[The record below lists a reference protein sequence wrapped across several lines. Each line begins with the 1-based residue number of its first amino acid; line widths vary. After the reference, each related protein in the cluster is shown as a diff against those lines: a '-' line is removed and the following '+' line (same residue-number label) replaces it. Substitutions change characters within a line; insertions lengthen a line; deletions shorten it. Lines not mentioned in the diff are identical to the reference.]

1 MAAIVTIRVVE
12 PEDTLAVANVV
23 ISMLSDSPLA
33 FGESLL
39 DAQNRSQ
46 HEWQA
51 LVDHLVASGVRTA
64 FLAFDEQ
71 GACGFICADSSF
83 PEAPPETVV
92 ISRLWVSP
100 RQRGSGLGR
109 RLMEAATSWARDKR
123 AAMVAL
129 GVTEM
134 NTQAIQFYEHLG
146 YSDLGMRVPWPQDP
160 HKKIIILGRKL
171 EA

>member
-1 MAAIVTIRVVE
+1 MAAIVNIRVVE
-12 PEDTLAVANVV
+12 PEDTVVVANV
-23 ISMLSDSPLA
+23 ILSMLSDSPLA
-33 FGESLL
+33 FGENLL
-39 DAQNRSQ
+39 DAQKRSQ

-51 LVDHLVASGVRTA
+51 LVDHLVASGIRTA
-64 FLAFDEQ
+64 FLAFDDR

-92 ISRLWVSP
+92 ISRLWVAP

-109 RLMEAATSWARDKR
+109 RLMEAVTSWAQAKR
-123 AAMVAL
+123 ASMLAL

-134 NTQAIQFYEHLG
+134 NAQAMQFYEHLG
-146 YSDLGMRVPWPQDP
+146 YSDLGMRVPWPQHP
-160 HKKIIILGRKL
+160 GKKIIILGRKL